1 MLKGLHTENSHGIYV
16 CIGAIWNF
24 SVCSCIIGGNMGIE
38 QYQEFYM
45 KEEIKKSSVTISR
58 ESFQK
63 SNDVARILDK
73 VRRKEIVITSFK
85 KNDETGYS
93 IGTLKKESEKLGS
106 QMYAVDNL
114 LFIVPKEISL
124 RTG

>member
-1 MLKGLHTENSHGIYV
+1 
-16 CIGAIWNF
+16 
-24 SVCSCIIGGNMGIE
+24 MGIE

-45 KEEIKKSSVTISR
+45 KQEAKKPTVTISR
-58 ESFQK
+58 ESFEK
-63 SNDVARILDK
+63 STDVARILDK
-73 VRRKEIVITSFK
+73 VRRKEVVIASFK

-93 IGTLKKESEKLGS
+93 VGTLKKESEKLGS